1 VKKPKSMKN
10 NKILQVLTVR
20 PFFYL
25 LLSEVFSQLAMN
37 MLNFVLVIIAF
48 TVVRSNTA
56 VSGVV
61 LSFMIPS
68 LLFGIV
74 AGVIVD
80 KKNKKNVLFL
90 TNLLRGLFVLPLV
103 LLNTNIFVIYIVTF
117 IVAFI
122 TQFFIPAETPIIPL
136 LVRKDQLMS
145 ANALFGM
152 GIYGSI
158 FVAYALSGPVL
169 LFFGRTNVFFV
180 FGFLFLIGAFF
191 ASLIK
196 VKEPKKNKLSA
207 KDVIHNLSLAN
218 EIKLAVAIMAKTKVI
233 YKALF
238 LLTLVQ
244 VIILTLAVIGPGYAQ
259 HILRIRVEDFPFFFV
274 TPAIV
279 GMAFAAVILGSFF
292 HNVSKVKITKI
303 GLVLLGFSIMLLPY
317 GARVESGI
325 IAQTVNAYLPHF
337 LKINVFHIMIFLA
350 FIMGIAN
357 ALVFVPANTILQ
369 EETTDE
375 FRGKVYGALST
386 LVGLFSLLPII
397 LVGSLADLIGIKGV
411 LTGIGVVVLG
421 IAGSRIIFFRGK

>member
-1 VKKPKSMKN
+1 M
-10 NKILQVLTVR
+10 LQVLTVR

-25 LLSEVFSQLAMN
+25 LLSEAFSQLAMN
-37 MLNFVLVIIAF
+37 MLNFILVIVAF
-48 TVVRSNTA
+48 TIARSNTA

-68 LLFGIV
+68 LLFGII

-80 KKNKKNVLFL
+80 KKNKKNVLFM
-90 TNLLRGLFVLPLV
+90 TNILRGLCILPLV
-103 LLNTNIFVIYIVTF
+103 FLHTNIFVIYIITF
-117 IVAFI
+117 AVAFI

-136 LVRKDQLMS
+136 LVKKDQLMS

-169 LFFGRTNVFFV
+169 LIFGRTNVFFV
-180 FGFLFLIGAFF
+180 LGLLFLIGAFF

-196 VKEPKKNKLSA
+196 AKEPEKNIPST
-207 KDVIHNLSLAN
+207 KDVIENISLAN
-218 EIKLAVAIMAKTKVI
+218 EIKLAVSIMVKTKAI
-233 YKALF
+233 YRALF
-238 LLTLVQ
+238 LLTLAQ

-259 HILRIRVEDFPFFFV
+259 HILKIRVEDFPFLFV
-274 TPAIV
+274 TPAVI
-279 GMAFAAVILGSFF
+279 GMALGAVILGSFF
-292 HNVSKVKITKI
+292 HNASKEKITKI
-303 GLVLLGFSIMLLPY
+303 GLVLLGFSILLLPY
-317 GARVESGI
+317 GSKVESRAI
-325 IAQTVNAYLPHF
+325 VHAINMYLPYF
-337 LKINVFHIMIFLA
+337 LKVNVFHIMIVLA
-350 FIMGIAN
+350 FIMGVAN

-369 EETTDE
+369 EETSDE

-411 LTGIGVVVLG
+411 LTGIGIVVLA
-421 IAGSRIIFFRGK
+421 IAGFRIIYSRGK